1 MIIDED
7 IVAGGVTPFIITK
20 LIERH
25 ERERQRYRLL
35 HDYYMGDHRIL
46 NRRKRGKNVANNRI
60 MCNHAKY
67 ITDMTQSYLVGNP
80 VTYAVSDEYDIEA
93 IKNEYLEQD
102 MPSVDSEIVKNMS
115 IYGKAYELI
124 YADEKSK
131 PRSVRLDPEHTF
143 VCYSQSAFEKPLFAV
158 YYYKKYDLDGYCTG
172 SICRVYDESFIYTYT
187 GLDSYTALSLQ
198 NVEPHYFFDVPIIE
212 YRNNTE
218 MQGDFEQLITQ
229 IDAYNVLMS
238 DRINDKEQFVN
249 SLLFL
254 CNCDLDTEQAKK
266 LLVERILMGDGDAKA
281 EYLSKVLNEADTK
294 VLRDVIKD
302 DIHRLSHVPDLSDE
316 SFGNNLSGVA
326 IKYKLLGF
334 EQHVKN
340 KERNFAKTLRK
351 RLEIYNNFLVT
362 LNAMKEVPSHRV
374 DIGFTY
380 NLPANELEIAQMINY
395 LKGLA
400 SDETLLERLP
410 FITDAKE
417 EVEIARREQAEKSA
431 EDMRIAESSARK
443 VNYNEE

>member
-46 NRRKRGKNVANNRI
+46 SRRKRGKNVANNRI

-158 YYYKKYDLDGYCTG
+158 YY
-172 SICRVYDESFIYTYT
+172 
-187 GLDSYTALSLQ
+187 LSL
-198 NVEPHYFFDVPIIE
+198 
-212 YRNNTE
+212 
-218 MQGDFEQLITQ
+218 
-229 IDAYNVLMS
+229 
-238 DRINDKEQFVN
+238 
-249 SLLFL
+249 
-254 CNCDLDTEQAKK
+254 
-266 LLVERILMGDGDAKA
+266 
-281 EYLSKVLNEADTK
+281 
-294 VLRDVIKD
+294 
-302 DIHRLSHVPDLSDE
+302 IH
-316 SFGNNLSGVA
+316 
-326 IKYKLLGF
+326 I
-334 EQHVKN
+334 
-340 KERNFAKTLRK
+340 
-351 RLEIYNNFLVT
+351 
-362 LNAMKEVPSHRV
+362 
-374 DIGFTY
+374 
-380 NLPANELEIAQMINY
+380 
-395 LKGLA
+395 
-400 SDETLLERLP
+400 
-410 FITDAKE
+410 
-417 EVEIARREQAEKSA
+417 
-431 EDMRIAESSARK
+431 
-443 VNYNEE
+443 

>member
-46 NRRKRGKNVANNRI
+46 SRRKRGKNVANNRI

-143 VCYSQSAFEKPLFAV
+143 VCYLRCITTRNTTLTATAQAV
-158 YYYKKYDLDGYCTG
+158 FVVCMMNRLYIHTQVL
-172 SICRVYDESFIYTYT
+172 
-187 GLDSYTALSLQ
+187 TAIRHYHCKMLNHITFLMYLLS
-198 NVEPHYFFDVPIIE
+198 
-212 YRNNTE
+212 NTE
-218 MQGDFEQLITQ
+218 IIRKCRAIL
-229 IDAYNVLMS
+229 
-238 DRINDKEQFVN
+238 N
-249 SLLFL
+249 SL
-254 CNCDLDTEQAKK
+254 
-266 LLVERILMGDGDAKA
+266 
-281 EYLSKVLNEADTK
+281 
-294 VLRDVIKD
+294 
-302 DIHRLSHVPDLSDE
+302 
-316 SFGNNLSGVA
+316 
-326 IKYKLLGF
+326 
-334 EQHVKN
+334 
-340 KERNFAKTLRK
+340 
-351 RLEIYNNFLVT
+351 
-362 LNAMKEVPSHRV
+362 
-374 DIGFTY
+374 
-380 NLPANELEIAQMINY
+380 
-395 LKGLA
+395 
-400 SDETLLERLP
+400 
-410 FITDAKE
+410 
-417 EVEIARREQAEKSA
+417 
-431 EDMRIAESSARK
+431 
-443 VNYNEE
+443 